1 MSMPRNEMER
11 IKRRAGKPMAASA
24 GPSTYYG
31 ETELLKQRQRA
42 MPMGQA
48 PTDAVAQNIT
58 LARATRDEAA
68 PMRPVPGQLGPLTR
82 PTDRPLEPLTQGA
95 NFGDGFS
102 ALQAGIPMY
111 SPEQGAMAELRMI
124 AMSSP
129 ASTLGDLLDKYG
141 YA

>member
-1 MSMPRNEMER
+1 MPRNEMER
-11 IKRRAGKPMAASA
+11 MKRRAGKPMGASA

-48 PTDAVAQNIT
+48 PTDSIAQNIA
-58 LARATRDEAA
+58 LARTTQEAA
-68 PMRPVPGQLGPLTR
+68 APSRPVPGQMGPLTR
-82 PTDRPLEPLTQGA
+82 PTDRPMEPLTQGA
-95 NFGDGFS
+95 NFGDGFN

-124 AMSSP
+124 AMSAP
-129 ASTLGDLLDKYG
+129 GTTLGDLLDKYG
-141 YA
+141 TA